1 MAIVGAQ
8 ENIKDTFD
16 IVGLAHR
23 VNLYDTIDEFKADFL
38 RKQDN

>member
-1 MAIVGAQ
+1 MTIVGAQ

-23 VNLYDTIDEFKADFL
+23 VNLYDTLDEFKADFV
-38 RKQDN
+38 KNQTA